1 MATAATAAM
10 AALVV
15 MAQMARLAWM
25 ALYQAMRVELVKP
38 AAMAAPVV
46 LQVSV
51 ALQVPAASEA
61 SQGQVEQTAPAETVV
76 TAVLAAMVLMGRTEP
91 RRAPMARAV
100 ALAAPAV
107 LLAWAV
113 LALLVARMAS
123 TVTAA
128 MAAMAALVTRRRP
141 QG

>member
-1 MATAATAAM
+1 MA
-10 AALVV
+10 
-15 MAQMARLAWM
+15 
-25 ALYQAMRVELVKP
+25 E
-38 AAMAAPVV
+38 
-46 LQVSV
+46 
-51 ALQVPAASEA
+51 
-61 SQGQVEQTAPAETVV
+61 
-76 TAVLAAMVLMGRTEP
+76 LAAMVLMGRTEP